1 MGSFAFGAALARTDG
16 GPAFSARIFDDA
28 AAAEAARHRGY
39 DSAFEHLQAQHLVA
53 MYTGGSCTGLGYP
66 YHVTWYPTASAD
78 TPEVG
83 GYVDSEQW
91 LPRILIVR
99 ASGPQSAGVVSQP

>member
-39 DSAFEHLQAQHLVA
+39 DPAFEHLQAQHLVA
-53 MYTGGSCTGLGYP
+53 MYI
-66 YHVTWYPTASAD
+66 
-78 TPEVG
+78 G